1 MAICYAGPHGHPS
14 GKIGKLV
21 FYILNGQPVCRLI
34 GRAGK
39 PSINQLGNRQAMS
52 VTMGLLKPMADFIN
66 VSFKLEAE
74 GTVKNPHNLATSY
87 NKKHAL
93 TGQYPDIKV
102 DYSKV
107 ILSKGSLEMAI
118 DLKLSKGE
126 EGINL
131 SWNTAGFENGLYDD
145 ILMVMVSHPDHGRA
159 SSFLNAGKRGDGSCF
174 IPLQSEWMR
183 NGQMEVYV
191 CFKSANGE
199 LISDSAYAGN
209 LNGLAES
216 QKEQAEKKHYMAV
229 KVRFDR
235 VEADYHQKIIAHEAG
250 RIGDK
255 AFRHIAKE
263 YEVLKQKLK
272 FLPGKPS

>member
-21 FYILNGQPVCRLI
+21 FYTLNGQPVCRLI

-52 VTMGLLKPMADFIN
+52 VTMGLLKPMDDFIN

-107 ILSKGSLEMAI
+107 ILSKGSLEMAQ

-131 SWNTAGFENGLYDD
+131 SWNTNGFENGLYDD
-145 ILMVMVSHPDHGRA
+145 ILMVMVSHPERGSA
-159 SSFLNAGKRGDGSCF
+159 SSFLNAAKREDGSCF
-174 IPLQSEWMR
+174 IPLHSEWMR
-183 NGQMEVYV
+183 NGQMEVYI
-191 CFKSANGE
+191 CFKSANGQ
-199 LISDSAYAGN
+199 LISDSAYLGN

-216 QKEQAEKKHYMAV
+216 HKEQAEKKHYSLF
-229 KVRFDR
+229 KTHFDQ
-235 VEADYHQKIIAHEAG
+235 VEANYHQKTIDYQEG

-255 AFRHIAKE
+255 TFRHIAKE
-263 YEVLKQKLK
+263 YEVLKKKLEI
-272 FLPGKPS
+272 LPGKPC

>member
-14 GKIGKLV
+14 GKIGKLF
-21 FYILNGQPVCRLI
+21 FYTLNGQPVCRLI
-34 GRAGK
+34 GRPGK

-52 VTMGLLKPMADFIN
+52 VTMSLFKPMADFIN

-87 NKKHAL
+87 NKKYAL
-93 TGQYPDIKV
+93 TGQYPNIKV

-107 ILSKGSLEMAI
+107 ILSKGSLEMAE

-131 SWNTAGFENGLYDD
+131 SWNTAGFENGRYDD
-145 ILMVMVSHPDHGRA
+145 ILMVMVSHPDREHA
-159 SSFLNAGKRGDGSCF
+159 SSFLNAAKREDGSCF
-174 IPLQSEWMR
+174 IPVHSEWMR

-191 CFKSANGE
+191 CFKSASGQ

-216 QKEQAEKKHYMAV
+216 QKEQEEKNIIVYLKSV
-229 KVRFDR
+229 FISLKPVSRI
-235 VEADYHQKIIAHEAG
+235 KIIG
-250 RIGDK
+250 C
-255 AFRHIAKE
+255 
-263 YEVLKQKLK
+263 
-272 FLPGKPS
+272 

>member
-21 FYILNGQPVCRLI
+21 FYTLNGQPVCRLI

-52 VTMGLLKPMADFIN
+52 VTMDLLKPMADFIN

-107 ILSKGSLEMAI
+107 ILSKGNLEMAN

-131 SWNTAGFENGLYDD
+131 SWNTDGFENGRYDD
-145 ILMVMVSHPDHGRA
+145 ILMVMVSHPDHASA
-159 SSFLNAGKRGDGSCF
+159 SSFLNAAKREDGSCF
-174 IPLQSEWMR
+174 IPLQSEWMK

-199 LISDSAYAGN
+199 LISDSTYAGN
-209 LNGLAES
+209 LNGLAETE
-216 QKEQAEKKHYMAV
+216 KEQAEKKHYLTF
-229 KVRFDR
+229 KTRFDQ
-235 VEADYHQKIIAHEAG
+235 VEANYHQKTSDYQEG
-250 RIGDK
+250 RISSK
-255 AFRHIAKE
+255 TFRHIQKE
-263 YEVLKQKLK
+263 YEVLKQKLAI
-272 FLPGKPS
+272 LPGKPS

>member
-21 FYILNGQPVCRLI
+21 FYTLNGQPVCRLI

-52 VTMGLLKPMADFIN
+52 VTMDLLRPMADFIN

-107 ILSKGSLEMAI
+107 ILSKGSLEMAN

-131 SWNTAGFENGLYDD
+131 SWNTAGFENGRYDD
-145 ILMVMVSHPDHGRA
+145 ILMVMVSHPEREYA
-159 SSFLNAGKRGDGSCF
+159 SSFLNAAKREDGSCF

-183 NGQMEVYV
+183 NGQM
-191 CFKSANGE
+191 
-199 LISDSAYAGN
+199 
-209 LNGLAES
+209 
-216 QKEQAEKKHYMAV
+216 
-229 KVRFDR
+229 
-235 VEADYHQKIIAHEAG
+235 
-250 RIGDK
+250 
-255 AFRHIAKE
+255 
-263 YEVLKQKLK
+263 
-272 FLPGKPS
+272 